1 MDFNKAVVGVST
13 LIIGSGVVIGIGGK
27 MKRLIG
33 RARIKKPK
41 VADLRYP
48 GIGQNDVNLQQDSIV
63 NEVKKEYGKLLEV
76 LQRAVGQDKETKFS
90 FEEELRK
97 CFIAWDELEQLKYE
111 EKKAE
116 VVLSTYYANEKIRSK
131 LQDFIE
137 YVKSDLSEEEDANT
151 VVICGFNSCMNLAW
165 IDYKKMNSKLDE
177 IIPEKK
183 EKIENERVVGF
194 LNELSYKNSAFEALY
209 RAYLLGTDKSKG
221 NAVACSDLELY
232 QLLRKINRKINNYCQ
247 EKDEFD
253 FEKIVEGLKQRKK
266 RMENSILEAKN
277 LKESLDE
284 LMAEST
290 MLKMKDK
297 ACEVDLLKKQYYN
310 IAEEVKKILMDVKC

>member
-1 MDFNKAVVGVST
+1 MDFNKVIVGVST
-13 LIIGSGVVIGIGGK
+13 LTIGIGGVVVIGGK
-27 MKRLIG
+27 MKRLVK
-33 RARIKKPK
+33 RRTWIKKPK

-48 GIGQNDVNLQQDSIV
+48 GARQNEVNLQQDFIV
-63 NEVKKEYGKLLEV
+63 NEVKKEYEKLLEV
-76 LQRAVGQDKETKFS
+76 LQRTLELDKEINFS
-90 FEEELRK
+90 FEEELRN

-116 VVLSTYYANEKIRSK
+116 IVLNAFYANGKIRSK

-137 YVKSDLSEEEDANT
+137 YVKNDLSEEEDVNT
-151 VVICGFNSCMNLAW
+151 VVVCGFNSCMNLAW
-165 IDYKKMNSKLDE
+165 IDYKKMNSRLNE
-177 IIPEKK
+177 VIPEKK
-183 EKIENERVVGF
+183 ESERVVGF

-221 NAVACSDLELY
+221 NTIACSDLELY

-266 RMENSILEAKN
+266 RIENSILEAKN

-284 LMAEST
+284 LMAESI
-290 MLKMKDK
+290 MIKMKDK
-297 ACEVDLLKKQYYN
+297 TCEVDLLKKQYYN
-310 IAEEVKKILMDVKC
+310 IAEEVKKILMDVKY